1 MYLSQLI
8 EFIGHFMGAVL
19 QLILIMMMARRK
31 DKRRSENVFYTL
43 VAAAFIWHAGN
54 FVITF
59 SELLTGRRVIIIG
72 LAWDT
77 AAARL
82 IVEEAGGR
90 VTRLSGAPFSIFDKD
105 ILASNG
111 RIHRVMRRVL
121 TGK

>member
-54 FVITF
+54 FACVD
-59 SELLTGRRVIIIG
+59 RY
-72 LAWDT
+72 
-77 AAARL
+77 
-82 IVEEAGGR
+82 
-90 VTRLSGAPFSIFDKD
+90 
-105 ILASNG
+105 
-111 RIHRVMRRVL
+111 
-121 TGK
+121 